1 MRYLIMCRSLTYAQR
16 AAKILERHA
25 IYAGV
30 TRAPAGLS
38 GNGCSYCVTV
48 AYGRGIAAADIL
60 RREGLLQGKIYQQN
74 TDGTVK
80 EVFL

>member
-25 IYAGV
+25 ISAGV
-30 TRAPAGLS
+30 TKAPAGLS

-48 AYGRGIAAADIL
+48 SYGKGIAAADIL
-60 RREGLLQGKIYQQN
+60 RREGLQGKIFEQHPDN
-74 TDGTVK
+74 TFK
-80 EVFL
+80 EVFF